1 MAVQRIVNTPLKK
14 LLSDL
19 YVKETT
25 IAECRGEMDGS
36 YLEEI
41 SKL

>member
-1 MAVQRIVNTPLKK
+1 MVDREYPSKK
-14 LLSDL
+14 IFPDL

-25 IAECRGEMDGS
+25 IAEWRGEMDGS

-41 SKL
+41 SNF